1 MVRCFLSEDTVSYC
15 FSVHVSNHPR
25 EDLAVPRSL
34 HLVMSAIM
42 QVDHSVVRNG
52 VGSYLQ
58 FLSEIGSEI
67 TSVDG
72 IARCSKHLQA
82 NLRGNFR
89 KKKKR
94 NRLQKCITTK
104 IGNIIEGITFSER
117 EDISTRKRIEDL

>member
-1 MVRCFLSEDTVSYC
+1 
-15 FSVHVSNHPR
+15 
-25 EDLAVPRSL
+25 
-34 HLVMSAIM
+34 M
-42 QVDHSVVRNG
+42 QADHSVVRNG

-58 FLSEIGSEI
+58 FLSETGSEI

-72 IARCSKHLQA
+72 IARRSKHLQA

-89 KKKKR
+89 KKKKER

>member
-1 MVRCFLSEDTVSYC
+1 M
-15 FSVHVSNHPR
+15 SNHAR
-25 EDLAVPRSL
+25 EDLAVDRSL

-42 QVDHSVVRNG
+42 QADHSVVRNG

-89 KKKKR
+89 KKKRKKPFAEMYNDKNRKYNRR
-94 NRLQKCITTK
+94 N
-104 IGNIIEGITFSER
+104 NI
-117 EDISTRKRIEDL
+117 